1 MYLKTKGLV
10 LREVAYKE
18 SDKILT
24 VLTEDHGKMTL
35 KARGVRRSASPMKA
49 ACQLLACGEFT
60 IFEYRGM
67 STINE
72 AQTIELFGDLRRD
85 LELLSL
91 GTYFAQVAEVLSQ
104 EDAPTP
110 ELLSLTLNALYA
122 LGKLG
127 KQQLLV
133 KAAFELRAACQAGF
147 TPDLSGCHVCGS
159 SQPDRFDI
167 SAGRM
172 ECHDCRP
179 GEAMGIRMPVTPGM
193 LEAMRYICQCDPKR
207 LFSFRT
213 GEENLRQLSSLT
225 EAYLTTQLER
235 GFSTLDFYKSL
246 LLPTGF

>member
-10 LREVAYKE
+10 LREAAYKE

-24 VLTEDHGKMTL
+24 VLTENYGKMTL
-35 KARGVRRSASPMKA
+35 KARGVRKVGSPLKA

-72 AQTIELFGDLRRD
+72 VQTIELFGELRKD

-110 ELLSLTLNALYA
+110 GLLSLTLNALYA

-127 KQQLLV
+127 KSQQLV
-133 KAAFELRAACQAGF
+133 KSAFELRAVCQAGF
-147 TPDLSGCHVCGS
+147 APDLGKCRACGNLH
-159 SQPDRFDI
+159 PDRFVLTD
-167 SAGRM
+167 GCL
-172 ECHDCRP
+172 ECTGCR
-179 GEAMGIRMPVTPGM
+179 GGDGIRMPVSPGV
-193 LEAMRYICQCDPKR
+193 LAAMRHITGSLPGR
-207 LFSFRT
+207 LFSFCL
-213 GEENLRQLSSLT
+213 GEDSLKELSGIT
-225 EAYLTTQLER
+225 ESYLSTQLER
-235 GFSTLDFYKSL
+235 SFSALSFYKSL
-246 LLPTGF
+246 GRL

>member
-24 VLTEDHGKMTL
+24 VLTENYGKMTL
-35 KARGVRRSASPMKA
+35 KARGVRKVGSPLKA

-72 AQTIELFGDLRRD
+72 AQTIELFGELRKD

-127 KQQLLV
+127 REQLLV

-147 TPDLSGCHVCGS
+147 SPDLEGCRTCGNP
-159 SQPDRFDI
+159 QPDRFVLTDGCLECTGCRGGEEI
-167 SAGRM
+167 RLPVSAG
-172 ECHDCRP
+172 
-179 GEAMGIRMPVTPGM
+179 A
-193 LEAMRYICQCDPKR
+193 LAAMRHITGCLPGK
-207 LFSFRT
+207 LFSFRLAADSLK
-213 GEENLRQLSSLT
+213 ELSGIT
-225 EAYLTTQLER
+225 ESYLSTQLGR
-235 GFSTLDFYKSL
+235 SFSTLDFYKSL
-246 LLPTGF
+246 FLLSSP

>member
-67 STINE
+67 NTINE
-72 AQTIELFGDLRRD
+72 AQTIELFGELRRD
-85 LELLSL
+85 L
-91 GTYFAQVAEVLSQ
+91 
-104 EDAPTP
+104 

-133 KAAFELRAACQAGF
+133 KTAFELRAACQAGF

-213 GEENLRQLSSLT
+213 GGENLRQLSSLT

>member
-24 VLTEDHGKMTL
+24 VLTENYGKMTL
-35 KARGVRRSASPMKA
+35 KARGVRKVGSPLKA

-72 AQTIELFGDLRRD
+72 AQTIELFGELRKD

-122 LGKLG
+122 LGRLG
-127 KQQLLV
+127 REQLLV

-147 TPDLSGCHVCGS
+147 SPDLEGCRTCGNP
-159 SQPDRFDI
+159 QPDRFVLTDGCLECTGCRGGEEI
-167 SAGRM
+167 RLPVSAG
-172 ECHDCRP
+172 
-179 GEAMGIRMPVTPGM
+179 A
-193 LEAMRYICQCDPKR
+193 LAAMRHITGCLPGK
-207 LFSFRT
+207 LFSFRLAADSLK
-213 GEENLRQLSSLT
+213 ELSGIT
-225 EAYLTTQLER
+225 ESYLSTQLER
-235 GFSTLDFYKSL
+235 SFSTLDFYKSL
-246 LLPTGF
+246 FLLSSP

>member
-24 VLTEDHGKMTL
+24 VLTENYGKMTL
-35 KARGVRRSASPMKA
+35 KARGVRKVGSPLKA
-49 ACQLLACGEFT
+49 ACQFLACGEFT

-72 AQTIELFGDLRRD
+72 AQTIELFGELRKD

-127 KQQLLV
+127 REQLLV

-147 TPDLSGCHVCGS
+147 SPDLEGCRTCGNP
-159 SQPDRFDI
+159 QPDRFVLTDGCLECTGCRGGEEI
-167 SAGRM
+167 RLPVSAG
-172 ECHDCRP
+172 
-179 GEAMGIRMPVTPGM
+179 A
-193 LEAMRYICQCDPKR
+193 LAAMRHITGCLPGK
-207 LFSFRT
+207 LFSFLLAADSLK
-213 GEENLRQLSSLT
+213 ELSGIT
-225 EAYLTTQLER
+225 ESYLSTQLER
-235 GFSTLDFYKSL
+235 SFSTLDFYKSL
-246 LLPTGF
+246 FLLSSP

>member
-24 VLTEDHGKMTL
+24 VLTENYGKMTL
-35 KARGVRRSASPMKA
+35 KARGVRKVGSPLKA

-72 AQTIELFGDLRRD
+72 AQTIELFGELRKD

-127 KQQLLV
+127 REQLLV

-147 TPDLSGCHVCGS
+147 SPDLEGCRTCGNP
-159 SQPDRFDI
+159 QPDRFVLTDGCLECTGCRGGEEI
-167 SAGRM
+167 RLPVSAG
-172 ECHDCRP
+172 
-179 GEAMGIRMPVTPGM
+179 A
-193 LEAMRYICQCDPKR
+193 LAAMRHITGCLPGK
-207 LFSFRT
+207 LFSFRLAADSLK
-213 GEENLRQLSSLT
+213 ELSGIT
-225 EAYLTTQLER
+225 ESYLSTQLER
-235 GFSTLDFYKSL
+235 SFSTLDFYKSL
-246 LLPTGF
+246 FLLSSP

>member
-24 VLTEDHGKMTL
+24 VLTENYGKMTL
-35 KARGVRRSASPMKA
+35 KARGVRKVGSPLKA
-49 ACQLLACGEFT
+49 ACQFLACGEFT

-72 AQTIELFGDLRRD
+72 AQTIELFGELRKD

-127 KQQLLV
+127 REQLLV

-147 TPDLSGCHVCGS
+147 SPDLEGCRTCGNP
-159 SQPDRFDI
+159 QPDRFVLTDGCLECTGCRGGEEI
-167 SAGRM
+167 RLPVSAG
-172 ECHDCRP
+172 
-179 GEAMGIRMPVTPGM
+179 A
-193 LEAMRYICQCDPKR
+193 LAAMRHITGCLPGK
-207 LFSFRT
+207 LFSFRLAADSLK
-213 GEENLRQLSSLT
+213 ELSGIT
-225 EAYLTTQLER
+225 ESYLSTQLER
-235 GFSTLDFYKSL
+235 SFSTLDFYKSL
-246 LLPTGF
+246 FLLSSP

>member
-24 VLTEDHGKMTL
+24 VLTENYGKMTL
-35 KARGVRRSASPMKA
+35 KARGVRKVGSPLKA
-49 ACQLLACGEFT
+49 ACQFLACGEFT

-72 AQTIELFGDLRRD
+72 AQTIELFGELRKD

-127 KQQLLV
+127 REQLLV

-147 TPDLSGCHVCGS
+147 SPDLEGCRTCGNP
-159 SQPDRFDI
+159 QPDRFVLTDGCLECTGCREGEEI
-167 SAGRM
+167 RLPVSAG
-172 ECHDCRP
+172 
-179 GEAMGIRMPVTPGM
+179 A
-193 LEAMRYICQCDPKR
+193 LAAMRHITGCLPGK
-207 LFSFRT
+207 LFSFRLAADSLK
-213 GEENLRQLSSLT
+213 ELSGIT
-225 EAYLTTQLER
+225 ESYLSTQLER
-235 GFSTLDFYKSL
+235 SFSTLDFYKSL
-246 LLPTGF
+246 FLLSSP